1 MESKEI
7 VKKLESRAAEKKS
20 TVKDKLDLG
29 VQVRVNAE
37 DLGNQKKQ
45 AIVSLESPEGSTW
58 SITCDEGAYLGGE
71 DTAPPPLAYF
81 SAGIAF

>member
-1 MESKEI
+1 MEPDEI
-7 VKKLESRAAEKKS
+7 VKKLDSRQAEKKS
-20 TVKDKLDLG
+20 TVKDELDLG

-37 DLGNQKKQ
+37 DLGNQKKR
-45 AIVSLESPEGSTW
+45 AVVSLESPEGSAW